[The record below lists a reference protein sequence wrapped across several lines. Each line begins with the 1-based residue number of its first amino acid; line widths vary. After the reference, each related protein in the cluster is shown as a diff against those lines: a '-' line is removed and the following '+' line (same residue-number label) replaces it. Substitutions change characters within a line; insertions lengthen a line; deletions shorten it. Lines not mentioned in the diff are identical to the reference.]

1 MRGGQADRGDLPVTP
16 DAPPRDWRGLRRGGA
31 ALAVLLACALAVG
44 LVIANRS
51 GGRPAPKPSIQ
62 VAGQPAPSPFSNAPH
77 NLPAAAAGAARTFF
91 TGYLAYLYG
100 HGSAGQIRAASPALI
115 AKLRPL
121 SISAAGRK
129 LHPAVLRLGARESSG
144 TVLHVTAL
152 IGDGIARY
160 WMRTVMAQDQGGW
173 ETTQLPSQE

>member
-1 MRGGQADRGDLPVTP
+1 MWGGQADRGDLSVNP
-16 DAPPRDWRGLRRGGA
+16 DALPRDWRPLQRAGV

-51 GGRPAPKPSIQ
+51 GGRTAPTPSIR
-62 VAGQPAPSPFSNAPH
+62 VVGQPAPGPLSNAEH

-100 HGSAGQIRAASPALI
+100 HGSAAEIQGASPDVI

-121 SISAAGRK
+121 SISPAGRK
-129 LHPAVLRLGARESSG
+129 LHPTVLALGARETG
-144 TVLHVTAL
+144 GPVLHVTAL

-160 WMRTVMAQDQGGW
+160 WIRTVMAHERSGW
-173 ETTQLPSQE
+173 DTTQLASQE